1 MTWLLRERLLGWRQ
15 EIEGGERFAAAPVLV
30 YPIKARSMLLLLE
43 PALVLASTLA
53 ALGGGG
59 IPYGAQPLR
68 ITGRMRRKKCIE
80 TKSGDH
86 GSGA

>member
-15 EIEGGERFAAAPVLV
+15 EIEGERFAAAPVLV

-53 ALGGGG
+53 ALGGGWNT
-59 IPYGAQPLR
+59 LWR
-68 ITGRMRRKKCIE
+68 T
-80 TKSGDH
+80 TSSDH
-86 GSGA
+86 GADATKEMH

>member
-1 MTWLLRERLLGWRQ
+1 VTWLLRERLLGWRQ

-53 ALGGGG
+53 ALGGVEYLMAHNLFGSRGG
-59 IPYGAQPLR
+59 CDKRNAL
-68 ITGRMRRKKCIE
+68 
-80 TKSGDH
+80 SWLH
-86 GSGA
+86 N

>member
-53 ALGGGG
+53 ALGVEYLMAHNLFGSRGGCDERN
-59 IPYGAQPLR
+59 ALR
-68 ITGRMRRKKCIE
+68 WL
-80 TKSGDH
+80 H
-86 GSGA
+86 N

>member
-1 MTWLLRERLLGWRQ
+1 VTWLLRERLLGWRQ

-30 YPIKARSMLLLLE
+30 YPIKARSMLLFTGACLS
-43 PALVLASTLA
+43 AGTLA

-80 TKSGDH
+80 V
-86 GSGA
+86 AA